1 MLTRAL
7 SLVHIDFAP
16 QHRQPNWLRVLV
28 ASVTAIVG
36 SLAAD
41 ALCVVMGQAVF
52 PSTKGYVHFQF
63 NDYAKLTVIGVI
75 IACIGW
81 PVVTRVSSRPR
92 WLFGLSA
99 IVVTLVLWLPDLYIL
114 HGGQSGTAV
123 AVLMIMHVAIAVVTY
138 YSLVGIAPVGQLPA
152 RPGRS
157 GLAASSPGRHA
168 GHRA

>member
-16 QHRQPNWLRVLV
+16 RHRQPSWLRVLI

-36 SLAAD
+36 SLVAD
-41 ALCVVMGQAVF
+41 ALLVVIGQAVF
-52 PSTKGYVHFQF
+52 PSTKGYGHFQF
-63 NDYAKLTVIGVI
+63 PDYAKLTVIGVI

-81 PVVTRVSSRPR
+81 PIVTRVSSRPR

-99 IVVTLVLWLPDLYIL
+99 IVVTLVLFLPDVYIL
-114 HGGQSGTAV
+114 LGGAPGKAV
-123 AVLMIMHVAIAVVTY
+123 AVLLVMHVAIAVVTY

-152 RPGRS
+152 GPSAARP
-157 GLAASSPGRHA
+157 AMAQQGRHA